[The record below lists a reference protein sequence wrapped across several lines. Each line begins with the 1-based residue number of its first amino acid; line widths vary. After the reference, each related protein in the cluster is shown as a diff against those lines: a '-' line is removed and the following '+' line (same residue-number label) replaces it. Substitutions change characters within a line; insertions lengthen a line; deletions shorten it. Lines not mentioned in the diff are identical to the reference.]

1 MNQEEILNCILNP
14 DRLKEVTFDRLKQA
28 LTDYPYSQNLHFL
41 LAQKSMQEAHP
52 DFERHLKT
60 AATYM
65 SSRSFLRR
73 QLQGSDRP
81 SQPIVEPE
89 PEAEPAQ
96 GNSTLIIA
104 PENSLANLPD
114 QELPPVL
121 FIPDEEPAEEV
132 VPNHV
137 ADIISDTPPADQP
150 PPNETSTDLENLE
163 DLEQAPPL
171 ISKILAAGNQIDD
184 PEIAPIEKKIPIKH
198 EPIIDQPRII
208 HEPVIEADTEESIA
222 PGSNIPDLLEPEVD
236 EIHDLDLEEENLRKE
251 EFVEDLEEEIP
262 EIIASTPSASEP
274 VIVAFPTDVE
284 FEDEMDDLLN
294 KPLIEVVAEKFVSK
308 DQEIEIE
315 EEDEIS
321 DLLLEDFDEIFMT
334 ERSDLES
341 EEASLTTQPGIGKWI
356 KKYQS
361 SEERQSGNKKPKKR
375 SKKKN
380 KKGPKEETLEKGKAK
395 VKISKLKKKVK
406 KKDTLSTTEPKGK
419 KTGNIEK
426 TVKNKKAKKKKKK
439 VTEEKLSKKKAI
451 RKFANRSIVEDGET
465 ISTTL
470 ADLYVKQGKIEK
482 AIVAYERLSLII
494 PEKKA
499 FFATLIKKLKKK

>member
-14 DRLKEVTFDRLKQA
+14 DRLKEA
-28 LTDYPYSQNLHFL
+28 
-41 LAQKSMQEAHP
+41 
-52 DFERHLKT
+52 
-60 AATYM
+60 
-65 SSRSFLRR
+65 
-73 QLQGSDRP
+73 
-81 SQPIVEPE
+81 
-89 PEAEPAQ
+89 
-96 GNSTLIIA
+96 
-104 PENSLANLPD
+104 ENSLANLPD

-222 PGSNIPDLLEPEVD
+222 PGSNI
-236 EIHDLDLEEENLRKE
+236 
-251 EFVEDLEEEIP
+251 
-262 EIIASTPSASEP
+262 
-274 VIVAFPTDVE
+274 
-284 FEDEMDDLLN
+284 
-294 KPLIEVVAEKFVSK
+294 
-308 DQEIEIE
+308 
-315 EEDEIS
+315 
-321 DLLLEDFDEIFMT
+321 
-334 ERSDLES
+334 SDLES